1 MASQAQVARIMIV
14 DDHPIMRHG
23 LAQLIDAQAELE
35 VSCWAGTA
43 SDALMEIEKN
53 SPELVLLDISLPD
66 RNGLE
71 LLKDIKVQYPAV
83 KVLMVSMHDESLYAE
98 RALRA
103 GARGYIMKE
112 EAADKL
118 IEAIH
123 TILVGRIYVSG
134 EMSARIIEMF
144 SGNSSTK
151 QAAPLSRLTDRELE
165 VFEEIGRGKAT
176 REVAEML
183 GISARTVDAHRAHL
197 KKKLG
202 LKDGSELVRYAV
214 RWVETG
220 VLD

>member
-1 MASQAQVARIMIV
+1 MSIKKKTQVMIV

-23 LAQLIDAQAELE
+23 LAQLIDAQPELE
-35 VSCWAGTA
+35 VCSWAGTA
-43 SDALMEIEKN
+43 LEALAAIPEKK
-53 SPELVLLDISLPD
+53 PELALLDISLPD

-71 LLKDIKVQYPAV
+71 LLKDLRALHPEVM
-83 KVLMVSMHDESLYAE
+83 VLMVSMHDESLYAE

-103 GARGYIMKE
+103 GAKGYIMKE

-118 IEAIH
+118 IEAIR
-123 TILVGRIYVSG
+123 TVLDGKIYVSV
-134 EMSARIIEMF
+134 EMSTRIIEMF
-144 SGNSSTK
+144 SGSSR
-151 QAAPLSRLTDRELE
+151 ASSVAPLSRLTDRELE
-165 VFEEIGRGKAT
+165 VFEEIGKGKAT

-202 LKDGSELVRYAV
+202 MKDGSELVRYAV

-220 VLD
+220 AWD

>member
-1 MASQAQVARIMIV
+1 MANQAQVARIMIV

-23 LAQLIDAQAELE
+23 LAQLIDAQVDLA
-35 VSCWAGTA
+35 VCCWAGAA
-43 SDALMEIEKN
+43 SEALMEIERN
-53 SPELVLLDISLPD
+53 GPELALLDISLPD

-71 LLKDIKVQYPAV
+71 LLKDIKAQYPAV

-123 TILVGRIYVSG
+123 TILAGRIYVSS

-144 SGNSSTK
+144 SGNSSTN
-151 QAAPLSRLTDRELE
+151 QVAPLSRLTDRELE

>member
-1 MASQAQVARIMIV
+1 MIV

-23 LAQLIDAQAELE
+23 LAQLIDAQPELE
-35 VSCWAGTA
+35 VCSWAGTA
-43 SDALMEIEKN
+43 AEALAAIPVKK
-53 SPELVLLDISLPD
+53 PDLALLDISLPD

-71 LLKDIKVQYPAV
+71 LLKDLQALHPEVM
-83 KVLMVSMHDESLYAE
+83 VLMVSMHDESLYAE

-103 GARGYIMKE
+103 GAKGYIMKE

-118 IEAIH
+118 IEAIR
-123 TILVGRIYVSG
+123 TVLDGKIYVSV

-144 SGNSSTK
+144 SGNVGTAS
-151 QAAPLSRLTDRELE
+151 AAPLRRLTDRELE

-202 LKDGSELVRYAV
+202 MKDGSELVRYAV

-220 VLD
+220 AWD

>member
-1 MASQAQVARIMIV
+1 MNDEKKARIIIV

-23 LAQLIDAQAELE
+23 LAQLINAQPKLE
-35 VSCWAGTA
+35 VCVLVGTVAEALAAIAA
-43 SDALMEIEKN
+43 SPPDLAL
-53 SPELVLLDISLPD
+53 VDISLPD

-71 LLKDIKVQYPAV
+71 LLKDIRALHPDV
-83 KVLMVSMHDESLYAE
+83 KVLIVSMHDESLYAE

-118 IEAIH
+118 IAAVH
-123 TILVGRIYVSG
+123 TILAGRIYVSG
-134 EMSARIIEMF
+134 EMSTRIIEMF
-144 SGNSSTK
+144 SGNKSGD
-151 QAAPLSRLTDRELE
+151 QASPLSRLTDRELE
-165 VFEEIGRGKAT
+165 VFEVIGRGKAT

-183 GISARTVDAHRAHL
+183 GISVRTVDAHRAHL

-214 RWVETG
+214 RWVEAG
-220 VLD
+220 GG